1 MMLSVHL
8 PRQCSFSWSSVG
20 QGLGLIF
27 EKVFNHCTT
36 LHATK
41 LACST
46 DGASPLRRLLR
57 SPKGRCH
64 IMVPA
69 GGANAEG
76 WLAFRDVLA
85 RIEAY
90 TSRAAPVQV
99 QYSSCAYI
107 AAACYINHVREQ
119 DRASWAFCASTTI
132 KPKDASPRPSRSS
145 TSGAAQQPCQVSM
158 MLNDLS

>member
-1 MMLSVHL
+1 MMFSILSSSQWS
-8 PRQCSFSWSSVG
+8 PDWSSAG
-20 QGLGLIF
+20 HGLMYKSLNQF
-27 EKVFNHCTT
+27 TPS
-36 LHATK
+36 HAMK
-41 LACST
+41 LACAI
-46 DGASPLRRLLR
+46 DGASPLRRLLLR
-57 SPKGRCH
+57 PKGRCH

-99 QYSSCAYI
+99 SSI
-107 AAACYINHVREQ
+107 AHALALLRHALSIMKYVREQ

-132 KPKDASPRPSRSS
+132 KQKNATSWPLRRSI
-145 TSGAAQQPCQVSM
+145 SGAARQPCQVSM
-158 MLNDLS
+158 MLNDYP